1 MWRWPEYA
9 PRCWR
14 PLLAAACLVA
24 LPACSTSQ
32 YVKIRSAPKNA
43 LTDTLQLASW
53 WGPRP
58 SDRTMQLLRKYNL
71 HQDLDGDPKELLA
84 DFQKCIDQEPTAE
97 KLHAFAELSYLA
109 AKKEEGKNDKRA
121 LDLYGAS
128 VAYSY
133 IYLFDEKLS
142 QLRNPYDPQFRGAC
156 DLYNGALEGA
166 LRLMQKQGNLAPG
179 GGCQIATETE
189 VWDLRVVSCGTAWH
203 DDDFEKLEFCSN
215 YEVNGLTNQYH
226 GYGLGVPMIA
236 LRKSHAGAAPGEKY
250 YPPGLSFPVT
260 AFLRLLPDEEPN
272 SPQQGRRHR
281 AVLELCD
288 PLVSTD
294 NWVGTR
300 RVPLESDLS
309 TPLAYFLNNPQLNK
323 LSTAGLL
330 RPDKTAAVSGLYM
343 LEPYQPGKIP
353 VLMVHGLWSSPL
365 TWMEMF
371 NDLRSDPNIRSRYQF
386 WFYLYPTG
394 QPFWY
399 SAAQMRQGLA
409 EMRRIIDPERR
420 EGSLDQMVLV
430 GHSMGGLI
438 SKLQVVESGN
448 QFWDAVATK
457 PFHLVKASPETRE
470 VLGETFYFHANPSVK
485 RVITIGTPHRGS
497 KFANETT
504 RYLGGKLI
512 TLPTMLMQGS
522 DELQRDNPDLFRDA
536 SFQHAK
542 TSLDSL
548 APDSPLLPVLVSAQP
563 APGVHLH
570 NVIGV
575 LPDEGIV
582 GKLAGGTD
590 GIVSYES
597 AHLDGVDSEVV
608 IQADHS
614 RVHQHPLAVLEVR
627 RILLEHAETAPAQPR
642 SYFHLTQQ
650 PPHAHLPPPRTANS
664 GAPQQR

>member
-1 MWRWPEYA
+1 
-9 PRCWR
+9 
-14 PLLAAACLVA
+14 
-24 LPACSTSQ
+24 
-32 YVKIRSAPKNA
+32 
-43 LTDTLQLASW
+43 
-53 WGPRP
+53 
-58 SDRTMQLLRKYNL
+58 
-71 HQDLDGDPKELLA
+71 
-84 DFQKCIDQEPTAE
+84 
-97 KLHAFAELSYLA
+97 
-109 AKKEEGKNDKRA
+109 
-121 LDLYGAS
+121 
-128 VAYSY
+128 
-133 IYLFDEKLS
+133 
-142 QLRNPYDPQFRGAC
+142 
-156 DLYNGALEGA
+156 
-166 LRLMQKQGNLAPG
+166 
-179 GGCQIATETE
+179 
-189 VWDLRVVSCGTAWH
+189 
-203 DDDFEKLEFCSN
+203 
-215 YEVNGLTNQYH
+215 
-226 GYGLGVPMIA
+226 MIA
-236 LRKSHAGAAPGEKY
+236 LRKSHAGEEASEKY

-260 AFLRLLPDEEPN
+260 AFLRILPDEEGGGLT
-272 SPQQGRRHR
+272 GRRHH

-288 PLVSTD
+288 PLMSTD

-309 TPLAYFLNNPQLNK
+309 TPLAFFLNNPQLNK

-371 NDLRSDPNIRSRYQF
+371 NDLRSDPDIRARYQF

-399 SAAQMRQGLA
+399 SAAQMRQSLA
-409 EMRRIIDPERR
+409 MMRQSIDPAHH

-485 RVITIGTPHRGS
+485 RVVTIGTPHRGS

-504 RYLGGKLI
+504 RYLGRKLI

-522 DELQRDNPDLFRDA
+522 DELRRDNPDLFRDA
-536 SFQHAK
+536 SFEHAK

-548 APDSPLLPVLVSAQP
+548 APDSPLLPVLVSAKP
-563 APGVHLH
+563 EPGVHFH
-570 NVIGV
+570 NVVGV

-582 GKLAGGTD
+582 GKFAAGSD
-590 GIVSYES
+590 GVVSYES
-597 AHLDGVDSEVV
+597 AHLDDVDSEVV

-614 RVHQHPLAVLEVR
+614 RLHQHPLAVLEVR
-627 RILLEHAETAPAQPR
+627 RILLEHAATAPSQPR
-642 SYFHLTQQ
+642 SPFKFTQSPGTPAFD
-650 PPHAHLPPPRTANS
+650 PPPTATAHSGVIHAH
-664 GAPQQR
+664 